1 MAGGEKVRPKTRQ
14 RWGRVAAKAALTS
27 GDPLDPGK
35 LRGND
40 PDLALPER
48 RALMAAHWTLLEH
61 WENDGK
67 HFVLV
72 QRNDAA
78 VFGFETLT
86 PRERQ
91 ALGLVARGLSNK
103 CVAYEMGIA
112 ASTVSVLLLRAARK
126 LGTSSRAEL
135 IETFLRLDSL
145 TR

>member
-1 MAGGEKVRPKTRQ
+1 MGTCGAWRLNGGSIGLAGGEKVRPKTRQ
-14 RWGRVAAKAALTS
+14 RWGRVAAKAGLTS
-27 GDPLDPGK
+27 GGPLDPGK

-103 CVAYEMGIA
+103 CVAYEMG
-112 ASTVSVLLLRAARK
+112 
-126 LGTSSRAEL
+126 
-135 IETFLRLDSL
+135 
-145 TR
+145 